1 MPRPQ
6 AISTATL
13 TTLLTLVIAPAL
25 SAPEQPINTTG
36 KASGSPL
43 TFIAIGDMPYSA
55 AEEEALNGPIY
66 EEIQRSDASLV
77 LHHGDLKSGGDS
89 CSPSFFRIR
98 YTQLMNLLPG
108 RTTYTPGDNEW
119 TDCDRASLANP
130 VSELDMLNDIRS
142 VIGEQQ
148 PAHPT
153 DWNLTSQPGYPEN
166 HQWQIDG
173 VQFVSLH
180 IVGTNNGRIQIKQS
194 DLNETLNAVQQR
206 DQADLAWLTKAF
218 KIAETTDAP
227 ALVINHHADITDVKY
242 KDIRCTDDNPQ
253 KCDAFLSYRQLLAG
267 LAKEFK
273 HENGELKPVLIVHG
287 DTHEYCMAQD
297 MGSENIWRLNAWG
310 DFKVPADATRVEL
323 DTKNRKK
330 PFTVQTLL
338 HKSEPERC

>member
-1 MPRPQ
+1 MTRHKS
-6 AISTATL
+6 ISAAAFTV
-13 TTLLTLVIAPAL
+13 LLTLA
-25 SAPEQPINTTG
+25 SAPTS
-36 KASGSPL
+36 ASDATADSTADSTADGPL

-66 EEIQRSDASLV
+66 EAIQQSDASLV

-130 VSELDMLNDIRS
+130 VSELYMLNDIRS
-142 VIGEQQ
+142 VITEQLPDY
-148 PAHPT
+148 PASWH
-153 DWNLTSQPGYPEN
+153 LTSQPGYPEN
-166 HQWQIDG
+166 HQWQING

-180 IVGTNNGRIQIKQS
+180 IVGTNNGRIQIKKS

-206 DQADLAWLTKAF
+206 DQANLAWLTKAF
-218 KIAETTDAP
+218 ENAETTDAP

-242 KDIRCTDDNPQ
+242 KDVRCTDDNPQ
-253 KCDAFLSYRQLLAG
+253 KCDAFLDYRQRLVS
-267 LAKEFK
+267 LAKEFIR
-273 HENGELKPVLIVHG
+273 ENGELKPVLVLHG

-310 DFKVPADATRVEL
+310 DFKIPADATWVEI
-323 DTKNRKK
+323 DTRKNT
-330 PFTVQTLL
+330 PFSVETLL
-338 HKSEPERC
+338 SGVKPEAC

>member
-6 AISTATL
+6 IISTATL
-13 TTLLTLVIAPAL
+13 TVLLTLATAPAL
-25 SAPEQPINTTG
+25 SEPDQPINL
-36 KASGSPL
+36 SGRAAGSTL

-55 AEEEALNGPIY
+55 EEEAALNGPIY
-66 EEIQRSDASLV
+66 EAIQLSDASLI

-119 TDCDRASLANP
+119 TDCDRASLTTP

-148 PAHPT
+148 PTYPT

-166 HQWQIDG
+166 HQWQIAG

-194 DLNETLNAVQQR
+194 DPDETLKAVQQR
-206 DQADLAWLTKAF
+206 DRADLAWLTQAF
-218 KIAETTDAP
+218 ENAQATDAN
-227 ALVINHHADITDVKY
+227 ALVISHHADITDVKY
-242 KDIRCTDDNPQ
+242 KNVRCTDDIPQ
-253 KCDAFLSYRQLLAG
+253 KCDAFLDYRQLLTG
-267 LAKEFK
+267 LAEEFK
-273 HENGELKPVLIVHG
+273 TQSGELKPVLIVHG
-287 DTHEYCMAQD
+287 DTHEYCIAQD

-310 DFKVPADATRVEL
+310 DFKVPADATRIEM
-323 DTKNRKK
+323 DSRNKER
-330 PFTVQTLL
+330 PFEVQTLL
-338 HKSEPERC
+338 HNFEPVGC